1 MTKKQH
7 SPFVRAVRRLSL
19 SLSFVILVVLFL
31 LVVLWQSIVYTT
43 PVGHQSV
50 LWHRLATS
58 DGSNS
63 VGPLGEGLH
72 LIWPWDEFYTYDLRL
87 QTHHNN
93 YQVVS
98 NDGLHF
104 DISLTF
110 RWRLIGENIVSLNDN
125 IGPEYVEKVLVPEIG
140 SVTRAVIAQFN
151 AEALVTEGRSDVQSK
166 IYAGVTSP
174 DLPNGILGRRTPE
187 PDELGLILL
196 TDVLI
201 RRVALPTQ
209 IKQAIENKLEQAQ
222 VVEEYAFRVQREGL
236 EKQRKEIEAEGIRN
250 FQNTIA
256 PAISESYL
264 KWRGIEATLR
274 LAESENAK
282 IVIFGNSDDG
292 LPVILDMETPDD
304 PRMFAPIEPRPE
316 QPVDEAAT
324 ETEPSDKP

>member
-1 MTKKQH
+1 MA
-7 SPFVRAVRRLSL
+7 P
-19 SLSFVILVVLFL
+19 
-31 LVVLWQSIVYTT
+31 
-43 PVGHQSV
+43 PVDLRG
-50 LWHRLATS
+50 
-58 DGSNS
+58 GNS

-87 QTHHNN
+87 QTHYNN

-110 RWRLIGENIVSLNDN
+110 RWRLIGENVVSLNEN
-125 IGPEYVEKVLVPEIG
+125 IGPDYVEKVLVPEIG
-140 SVTRAVIAQFN
+140 SVTRAVIAQYN
-151 AEALVTEGRSDVQSK
+151 AEALVTEGRTDVQSQ
-166 IYAGVTSP
+166 IYADVTSK
-174 DLPNGILGRRTPE
+174 DLPNGILGRRKPE

-201 RRVALPTQ
+201 RRVELPAQ
-209 IKQAIENKLEQAQ
+209 IKRAIENKLEQGQ
-222 VVEEYAFRVQREGL
+222 VVEEYAFRVQREEL

-274 LAESENAK
+274 LAESQNSK
-282 IVIFGNSDDG
+282 VVIFGNSDDG
-292 LPVILDMETPDD
+292 LPVILDMETPLDAGGPLPPEPQPDQQQTVSD
-304 PRMFAPIEPRPE
+304 PLADPAEP
-316 QPVDEAAT
+316 AAI
-324 ETEPSDKP
+324 PSDRP